1 MQVTQLSELCKQHNS
16 PSCAY
21 QSKMQPISKNKKDL
35 NNWKVTQL
43 RELCYI
49 FLLFILASCQTSKD
63 VDNTKS
69 APSTSPL
76 SITGL
81 QQRTF
86 QSKLTFEKPLVG
98 TEKYKADLWSYI
110 SDSLKIYALINTPKT
125 IQSENGF
132 PILIFGHGFHPEP
145 KKYGVSNKTRKD
157 WRPGDYYRGI
167 PEAYAEKGY
176 MAITPDYRGHNVSE
190 GFVYTKTSYLA
201 STYYAIDVLN
211 LLAALPNL
219 KDVNLNKI
227 YYIGHS
233 MGGDVGLKTLLA
245 TKKIKAASL
254 WAPVAATTYEQALY
268 YGKFYDENGEQ
279 TDTKKISDYLSKL
292 DTVIE
297 NLGFEYDIDSGD
309 PIHFIKDLKTPLII
323 HHARE
328 ETSVPY
334 IWSESLA
341 AKLYKYQKPFE
352 FYAYDGKNHLFRGAN
367 REKAVERDIL
377 FFENVH

>member
-1 MQVTQLSELCKQHNS
+1 
-16 PSCAY
+16 
-21 QSKMQPISKNKKDL
+21 MQPISKNKQDIP
-35 NNWKVTQL
+35 NRKVTQL
-43 RELCYI
+43 KELCYI
-49 FLLFILASCQTSKD
+49 FLVLLLASCQNAKD
-63 VDNTKS
+63 IDNTKS
-69 APSTSPL
+69 ASSASPL
-76 SITGL
+76 SIASL

-98 TEKYKADLWSYI
+98 TEQYKADLWSYP
-110 SDSLKIYALINTPKT
+110 SDSLKIYALINTPSSIKPDD
-125 IQSENGF
+125 GY

-145 KKYGVSNKTRKD
+145 KKYGVSTKTGQD

-176 MAITPDYRGHNVSE
+176 VAITPDYRGHNVSE
-190 GFVYTKTSYLA
+190 GFGYTKTSYLA
-201 STYYAIDVLN
+201 STYYAIDVLH
-211 LLAALPNL
+211 LIAALPDL
-219 KDVNLNKI
+219 KDVNLDEV

-245 TKKIKAASL
+245 TEKIKAASL
-254 WAPVAATTYEQALY
+254 WAPVAASTYEQALY
-268 YGKFYDENGEQ
+268 YGKFYDENGER
-279 TDTKKISDYLSKL
+279 TDTEKMTDYISKL

-309 PIHFIKDLKTPLII
+309 PIHFINDLKTPLII

-352 FYAYDGKNHLFRGAN
+352 FYAYDGKNHLFQGVN

-377 FFENVH
+377 FFKNVH